1 MDKDNGRFTVTT
13 RIFDIISDLAPD
25 KQFSLYEQLAGD
37 KIKDELFKLII
48 DMSEDDKTRLLRQLE
63 SISYDYEPP
72 LNTLN
77 LDEEASL
84 MRGKSRKICELK
96 ATCVVADLS
105 FQSCITDISQ
115 VGAFI
120 ESNDRFLV
128 GQKVELTFNIPGCP
142 EEFRLNGHVAR
153 SGPRGFG
160 VKFEELKSD
169 QADTILTYLDSK
181 K

>member
-1 MDKDNGRFTVTT
+1 LDTDNGKFTVIT
-13 RIFDIISDLAPD
+13 RIFDIINDLAPD
-25 KQFSLYEQLAGD
+25 KQFRLYKQLVGD
-37 KIKDELFKLII
+37 KINSELFKLII
-48 DMSEDDKTRLLRQLE
+48 DMSEDDKSRLLMKLG

-72 LNTLN
+72 NTLN
-77 LDEEASL
+77 LEDDESL

-96 ATCVVADLS
+96 VKCELADHA

-120 ESNDRFLV
+120 ESNDRFAV
-128 GQKVELTFNIPGCP
+128 GEKVILAFKLPGSP

-153 SGPRGFG
+153 SGSRGFG
-160 VKFEELKSD
+160 VKFDELEPN
-169 QADTILTYLDSK
+169 QADLILKYIDSK